1 MFSGENHI
9 LDLWELTYEN
19 LDDKSVFDYLNKM
32 QTIDGWSN
40 KSHSIAIFLIT
51 KYCDLLYQNIAFL
64 RSKKTTA
71 LTRPRS
77 TSIAQLSVASISA
90 VSVECKD
97 RKPD

>member
-1 MFSGENHI
+1 MFPREHYI
-9 LDLWELTYEN
+9 LDISELTEN
-19 LDDKSVFDYLNKM
+19 LDDKSVLDYLNKK

-40 KSHSIAIFLIT
+40 KSHSIAIFVT
-51 KYCDLLYQNIAFL
+51 KYRDLLYQNAFL

-77 TSIAQLSVASISA
+77 ISIAQLSVASISA